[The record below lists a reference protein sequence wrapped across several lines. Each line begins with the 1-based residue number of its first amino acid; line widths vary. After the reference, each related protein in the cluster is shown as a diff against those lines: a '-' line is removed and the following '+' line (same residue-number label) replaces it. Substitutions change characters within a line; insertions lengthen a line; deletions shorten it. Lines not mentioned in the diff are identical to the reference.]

1 MTIVVPA
8 ISLKGAKNQL
18 RRETGVPGPTPLSAE
33 WMEKGRAGVG
43 PIVAGVSHRRSS
55 ESRLFSSP
63 GRSGQTMNPHW
74 PGRFFSDLEAQSTIQ
89 IHKPADS
96 SRPECAQIAD
106 IPQRRERVK
115 STHSRGPISVRCER
129 KAPIPFELAC
139 HAERGHAAPL
149 SRRGLEASVRSL
161 EPDRGCDRIC
171 LPVGSSSCPLQR
183 WRDFAKLCQ
192 RAFSAIAFQSAPGRR
207 K

>member
-1 MTIVVPA
+1 MTIRPAALNRRQPAVGSLLIVTIVVPA

-63 GRSGQTMNPHW
+63 GRSGQTMTPHW

-89 IHKPADS
+89 IHKPLPDPFKKGTIGAARENLPPVAGR
-96 SRPECAQIAD
+96 RPVPVRQARRRNH
-106 IPQRRERVK
+106 QRRALCCCARTFAV
-115 STHSRGPISVRCER
+115 SCLDPVR
-129 KAPIPFELAC
+129 L
-139 HAERGHAAPL
+139 G
-149 SRRGLEASVRSL
+149 
-161 EPDRGCDRIC
+161 
-171 LPVGSSSCPLQR
+171 
-183 WRDFAKLCQ
+183 Q
-192 RAFSAIAFQSAPGRR
+192 RAVHAYG
-207 K
+207 

>member
-1 MTIVVPA
+1 VTIVVPA

-18 RRETGVPGPTPLSAE
+18 RREPGVPGPTPLSAE

-63 GRSGQTMNPHW
+63 RRPGKTMTPHW
-74 PGRFFSDLEAQSTIQ
+74 PGRFFSDLEAQSMIG
-89 IHKPADS
+89 
-96 SRPECAQIAD
+96 
-106 IPQRRERVK
+106 RERVK
-115 STHSRGPISVRCER
+115 SSHSRGSISVRCER
-129 KAPIPFELAC
+129 KAPTPFELAC

-149 SRRGLEASVRSL
+149 SRGGLEASVRSL
-161 EPDRGCDRIC
+161 GPDRGCDPIC
-171 LPVGSSSCPLQR
+171 LPVGSSSGLLQR
-183 WRDFAKLCQ
+183 WRGFAKLCQ
-192 RAFSAIAFQSAPGRR
+192 SAFSAIALQSVPGRR

>member
-1 MTIVVPA
+1 MTIRPAALNRRQPAVGSLLIVTIVVPA

-89 IHKPADS
+89 IHKPLPDPFKKGTIGAARENLPPVADRSGS
-96 SRPECAQIAD
+96 SGKAAKSSAACAMLLRQD
-106 IPQRRERVK
+106 I
-115 STHSRGPISVRCER
+115 
-129 KAPIPFELAC
+129 
-139 HAERGHAAPL
+139 
-149 SRRGLEASVRSL
+149 RGLMPRSCS
-161 EPDRGCDRIC
+161 PRAK
-171 LPVGSSSCPLQR
+171 SSSCIWVTSLITR
-183 WRDFAKLCQ
+183 
-192 RAFSAIAFQSAPGRR
+192 
-207 K
+207 

>member
-106 IPQRRERVK
+106 IPQR
-115 STHSRGPISVRCER
+115 
-129 KAPIPFELAC
+129 A
-139 HAERGHAAPL
+139 
-149 SRRGLEASVRSL
+149 
-161 EPDRGCDRIC
+161 
-171 LPVGSSSCPLQR
+171 
-183 WRDFAKLCQ
+183 
-192 RAFSAIAFQSAPGRR
+192 
-207 K
+207 